1 MVMGDAVRTEINL
14 GIIWIIVFEV
24 IVLLALMIYQK
35 LVELGIV

>member
-14 GIIWIIVFEV
+14 GILWIIVFEV